1 MLLTGWNHVY
11 VPRQQV
17 DWAGRQ
23 KESEEEV
30 KDVSEYDRYVEMDK
44 VVTAMLKGENN
55 STRIAKE
62 LGMPR
67 TRVIEYMDEWRK
79 IAANDENIRER
90 AKGAVLNLNQH
101 YDLLIKEL
109 HDNSEEMKRTGDY
122 KGSTTALKAAGDL
135 EAKRQEALQ
144 KAGLLDDGA
153 LADQIVEVEE
163 KMEAMKKLM
172 VAVASKNPAVKQM
185 IQEGL
190 REIYGQAPAVPYTR
204 PSETN
209 EAVEGKI
216 LD

>member
-1 MLLTGWNHVY
+1 M
-11 VPRQQV
+11 
-17 DWAGRQ
+17 
-23 KESEEEV
+23 
-30 KDVSEYDRYVEMDK
+30 DR

-55 STRIAKE
+55 ATKISKE
-62 LGMPR
+62 LSISR

-79 IAANDENIRER
+79 IAANDENIREK

-109 HDNSEEMKRTGDY
+109 HDNSEEMKSRGDY

-153 LADQIVEVEE
+153 MADQMIELED
-163 KMEAMKKLM
+163 KMEAMKRLM
-172 VAVASKNPAVKQM
+172 VAVASKNPGVKQM

-190 REIYGQAPAVPYTR
+190 KEIYGQAPAVPYTR

-209 EAVEGKI
+209 EAIEGKI
-216 LD
+216 VD